1 METWDLQSVP
11 VTRGCAGPST
21 STVEFQ
27 TWCLC
32 ILKIYA
38 RLWQSPNLVLRLIQF
53 LIHFRKFLNHGN
65 TVSRALQFSPFYCTE
80 KDFRKELAA
89 FSLSNTSLWN
99 LRHAASSHFGTY
111 ACGQDFHFGLR
122 NHKDLFLYLVGPMD
136 KTQGSVSTI
145 EHEILHVWTISPMW
159 WWTATQ
165 KYFCYINF
173 PAWIFWRDFCS
184 ETFQNIYLWPWHLRC
199 STLLPTSSNSTP
211 AWSPSPTPLF
221 FSEVWRWWKNFSAVL
236 GQLYVH

>member
-1 METWDLQSVP
+1 METWDLQSVL
-11 VTRGCAGPST
+11 VTRECAGPST

-65 TVSRALQFSPFYCTE
+65 TVSRALQFSPFYCTD

-136 KTQGSVSTI
+136 KTEGSVSTI

-184 ETFQNIYLWPWHLRC
+184 ETSRI
-199 STLLPTSSNSTP
+199 STFGRGIFDAPPSSP
-211 AWSPSPTPLF
+211 PHPTPHQIRAPPRL
-221 FSEVWRWWKNFSAVL
+221 RWS
-236 GQLYVH
+236 

>member
-111 ACGQDFHFGLR
+111 AYGQDFHFGLR
-122 NHKDLFLYLVGPMD
+122 NYKDLF
-136 KTQGSVSTI
+136 K
-145 EHEILHVWTISPMW
+145 
-159 WWTATQ
+159 
-165 KYFCYINF
+165 
-173 PAWIFWRDFCS
+173 
-184 ETFQNIYLWPWHLRC
+184 NIYLWPWHLRC
-199 STLLPTSSNSTP
+199 STLLPTSSNSAP

-221 FSEVWRWWKNFSAVL
+221 FSEVWSWWKNFR
-236 GQLYVH
+236 YVH